1 MLKRFLLA
9 TTTLTLTSAAAAMA
23 QDLGR
28 WSTSSPT
35 RPTTCA
41 A

>member
-1 MLKRFLLA
+1 MLMRFLLA
-9 TTTLTLTSAAAAMA
+9 TTTLALASAAAALA
-23 QDLGR
+23 RTSAR